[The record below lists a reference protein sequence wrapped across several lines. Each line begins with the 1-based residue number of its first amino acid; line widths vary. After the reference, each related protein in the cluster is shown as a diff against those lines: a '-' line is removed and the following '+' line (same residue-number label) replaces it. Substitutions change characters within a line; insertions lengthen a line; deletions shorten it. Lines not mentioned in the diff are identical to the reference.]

1 MPGDRGEHRVDV
13 LNEAERLA
21 VEQHVL
27 LLDAERV
34 GVAAA
39 EGVVEHADAFGEP
52 AVLPGD
58 RRRID
63 LTHVSASRATI
74 CPLGREKKRRA
85 TRTSGSPITIVASI
99 FATNCPLTRSSL
111 PVPNA
116 STMKT
121 AESSGVETRFVP
133 MTRTASGTRSR
144 THAPRMLSVVSETA
158 NAARLAATIRQVWPR
173 TSSKC

>member
-13 LNEAERLA
+13 LDEAERLA

-63 LTHVSASRATI
+63 LTHASASRPTI
-74 CPLGREKKRRA
+74 CPLGCEKKRRA
-85 TRTSGSPITIVASI
+85 TRTSGSPTRIVASI
-99 FATNCPLTRSSL
+99 FATNWPLIRSSL

-121 AESSGVETRFVP
+121 TESSGVETRFVP
-133 MTRTASGTRSR
+133 ITRADSGTRSR
-144 THAPRMLSVVSETA
+144 TQAPSRLSVVSETA
-158 NAARLAATIRQVWPR
+158 DAARLAATMRPR
-173 TSSKC
+173 